1 MQFFFFFFTLA
12 TRFTSSW
19 HHLFYF
25 FGDKEGGKLENEHRE
40 GNNTREREMFNYS
53 SVGYRNEH

>member
-1 MQFFFFFFTLA
+1 MAPFILFF
-12 TRFTSSW
+12 W
-19 HHLFYF
+19 
-25 FGDKEGGKLENEHRE
+25 GKDGGKLENEHRE